1 MEDRSFMRLWLALL
15 SACSILG
22 IAAPAYGDP
31 GDVANDAGFLA
42 SLQQSGITY
51 PSPDQAISAAQAV
64 CTCLNH
70 GESGLELVH
79 DVKTHNPAFTMDA
92 AAQFAAISAKYYCPQ
107 QLSKS

>member
-1 MEDRSFMRLWLALL
+1 MIGF
-15 SACSILG
+15 
-22 IAAPAYGDP
+22 AARAYGDP
-31 GDVANDAGFLA
+31 GDVASDAGFLS
-42 SLQQSGITY
+42 SLREAGITY
-51 PSPDQAISAAQAV
+51 PSPDQAIGAAQAV

-92 AAQFAAISAKYYCPQ
+92 AAEFAAISAKYYCPQ

>member
-1 MEDRSFMRLWLALL
+1 MRLRLALL
-15 SACSILG
+15 GVSAMIG
-22 IAAPAYGDP
+22 IAAPAYADP
-31 GDVANDAGFLA
+31 GDVATDAAFLTA
-42 SLQQSGITY
+42 LQQSGITY
-51 PSPDQAISAAQAV
+51 PSADQAIGAAQAV